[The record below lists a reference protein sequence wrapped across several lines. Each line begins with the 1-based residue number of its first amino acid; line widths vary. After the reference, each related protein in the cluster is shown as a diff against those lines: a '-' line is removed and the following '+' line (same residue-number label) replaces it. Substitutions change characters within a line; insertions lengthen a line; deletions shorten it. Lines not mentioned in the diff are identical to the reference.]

1 MFVPRQTSQTI
12 APFAEPISL
21 AQAKRHLRVDGT
33 DDDTFITARIS
44 AARNYVEQYCDTQ
57 LVAATYKQVMDGF
70 PNSDEIWLDRP
81 PLLDVTSIQYIDQ
94 NGTTQTLAT
103 TVYSVVTHEKPGKV
117 KLKYNQAWPATRVQ
131 PDAVTITFRAGYARP
146 FTANASSDM
155 LTFYT
160 TEPAELTNVF
170 FSTTDADLPSPLAI
184 NTPYDTDALPGLT
197 CNIREAGSVGNINIT
212 DAGTGTH
219 FAGVIPESA
228 IHAMLLLISFWY
240 STRNA
245 SVDIEGATPDVRYLL
260 SSLNWGAI

>member
-21 AQAKRHLRVDGT
+21 AQAKRQLRVDGT
-33 DDDTFITARIS
+33 DDDTFITALIS

-81 PLLDVTSIQYIDQ
+81 PLLDVTSIQYVDQ

-117 KLKYNQAWPATRVQ
+117 KLKYNQSWPATRVQ
-131 PDAVTITFRAGYARP
+131 PDAVTITFRAGYVRP
-146 FTANASSDM
+146 FTASGATM
-155 LTFYT
+155 TFLTSEPVSLVNFFLSTTDGDLPAGLFVNKCYDSIVT
-160 TEPAELTNVF
+160 TEPY
-170 FSTTDADLPSPLAI
+170 TTWGITLSGTLSAI
-184 NTPYDTDALPGLT
+184 NA
-197 CNIREAGSVGNINIT
+197 T

-219 FAGVIPESA
+219 FVGVIPESA